1 LRHPVDLTLD
11 QIQIA
16 RLHRPQRP
24 LPQLQ
29 HPLRRRVPAP
39 RVHEVPRLAVVLL
52 LDLQRTRLPAVRQP
66 HLPPPRHVM
75 ADLADRPDRV
85 LQRQIPHHHAGLD
98 HPQHQIGRADLQQHR
113 RLAHVRVPD
122 DHVQPPETLRVRMRL
137 VPRVDDRT
145 RPRRRRR
152 HALPDVL
159 RPLRHA
165 VHRPPRRLQHLPRT
179 GDDLPRHQIRNQHVR
194 QPAELPVPPH
204 QIILVA
210 PVGVPRRI
218 RVVLEQENVPGDA
231 LLTEPPLRI
240 DLETLQNPLTG
251 LVMRHQIDDAVA
263 LRRRVLR
270 VTANVQVQPRPIAKE
285 HVAATTPRH
294 HPPEQIPR
302 HLVRR
307 QPPLTPE
314 GAGDAVLVLQPENA
328 PVHTMTLCGKTPTW
342 QSLDLTICRTGP
354 RRPRPAHDRPATAG
368 TAATAPPRRARTRP
382 ETGRLPATAPDLHDH
397 RRTPAR
403 RTSRPTPNPA
413 AHG

>member
-1 LRHPVDLTLD
+1 
-11 QIQIA
+11 
-16 RLHRPQRP
+16 
-24 LPQLQ
+24 
-29 HPLRRRVPAP
+29 
-39 RVHEVPRLAVVLL
+39 
-52 LDLQRTRLPAVRQP
+52 
-66 HLPPPRHVM
+66 
-75 ADLADRPDRV
+75 
-85 LQRQIPHHHAGLD
+85 
-98 HPQHQIGRADLQQHR
+98 
-113 RLAHVRVPD
+113 
-122 DHVQPPETLRVRMRL
+122 
-137 VPRVDDRT
+137 
-145 RPRRRRR
+145 PRRRRR

-194 QPAELPVPPH
+194 QPTELPVPPH
-204 QIILVA
+204 QIILMA

-270 VTANVQVQPRPIAKE
+270 MTANVQVQPRPIAKE
-285 HVAATTPRH
+285 HVAAATPRH

-354 RRPRPAHDRPATAG
+354 RLPRPAHDRPATAG

-382 ETGRLPATAPDLHDH
+382 ETGRPPGDRPRPARPPANPRPALAPADAEPRATGGTHSALGAVPGSASPGLRSVRRL
-397 RRTPAR
+397 RRTLRPRGLLALRQQITDPR
-403 RTSRPTPNPA
+403 RRQPLEQTVLPVAVQHR
-413 AHG
+413 HL